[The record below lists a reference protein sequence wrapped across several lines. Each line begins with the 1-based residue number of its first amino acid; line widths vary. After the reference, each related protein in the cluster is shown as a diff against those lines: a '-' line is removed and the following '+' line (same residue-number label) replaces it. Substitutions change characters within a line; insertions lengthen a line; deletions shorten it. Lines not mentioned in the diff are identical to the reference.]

1 MKALLISFV
10 VGLLVG
16 VLYGLIRV
24 KSPAPP
30 IIALV
35 GLLGMV
41 LGEQGGQ
48 WLQTRKMQAANVAS
62 AQIVIE
68 HSDQQQRQNLQFAIS
83 PAHRTSR
90 Q

>member
-62 AQIVIE
+62 AQIV
-68 HSDQQQRQNLQFAIS
+68 SARNDQQQHPNVQAAIS
-83 PAHRTSR
+83 AVDRTGR

>member
-1 MKALLISFV
+1 MKALVISFV

-16 VLYGLIRV
+16 VLYGVIKV

-41 LGEQGGQ
+41 LGEQRGS
-48 WLQTRKMQAANVAS
+48 WLLAKKIQAANAAAV
-62 AQIVIE
+62 
-68 HSDQQQRQNLQFAIS
+68 HIS
-83 PAHRTSR
+83 SEKTQEKLSLACVK
-90 Q
+90 

>member
-1 MKALLISFV
+1 MKALLVSFV

-16 VLYGLIRV
+16 VLYGVIQV

-41 LGEQGGQ
+41 LGEQGGS
-48 WLQTRKMQAANVAS
+48 WLLAEKIQAADAAS
-62 AQIVIE
+62 AHIAGE
-68 HSDQQQRQNLQFAIS
+68 RKDQQQS
-83 PAHRTSR
+83 PCAQSVILPVQQRSR